1 MERLLSG
8 WKPALITVCKT
19 IQNLGSDQGSLEA
32 TAALASLLTHC
43 VLLSKWLDPALG
55 LSVFSWVKVELS
67 KKARLRICKVQILM
81 PTSPATVRIKYHD
94 AGSGHFE
101 KAPWVAGITNI
112 TTTTNFTTVLPP
124 LFYCSDDVH
133 VQLKANPNCS
143 INGR

>member
-19 IQNLGSDQGSLEA
+19 IQHLGSDQGSLEA

-43 VLLSKWLDPALG
+43 VLLGKWLDPALG

-94 AGSGHFE
+94 AGSGHLE
-101 KAPWVAGITNI
+101 KAPCVAGITNI
-112 TTTTNFTTVLPP
+112 TTNFTIVLPP
-124 LFYCSDDVH
+124 LFYCSDYVH

-143 INGR
+143 INVR